1 MFGSRKSR
9 RGRGPPNPHSTPATV
24 NPNASTAAAAAFMSS
39 QNSNRSLSSAA
50 AAAALRARPHT
61 PTNVGAV
68 QTKRTMRRSPSI
80 SSVSSAPAGGR
91 GTPKLERRGSSGSM
105 SERTFRSPS
114 PHGREPQGQ
123 NQYPPV
129 PAIPDGHR
137 NSTIGRSPSTVGV
150 GMQNFRTASQKMKTE
165 LPSWYTKPSGD
176 TSNVR
181 TSDAPMTNTGKTS
194 KRPESLIAAGRPDSQ
209 NSVNFSYPSRHRATS
224 PSPSPTADRN
234 PQWGLSPSHSNRAS
248 LPASFGGNSDQA
260 MVYDPNSRRMVPRTD
275 RLDLMEVEYHTR
287 EASEKQPKKKKGV
300 QRSGSHLAKGTVA
313 RVKGTTVEPN
323 EQERNSSNRSSP
335 IMATPPNGRDVS
347 TDGRSHVEVNSTG
360 ATANHSGWTEPSQDQ
375 QSQSEEQNRC
385 AGESTAQVAE
395 APSGRLVGRKPS
407 VVRELP
413 EEDATELEEPVNPT
427 SKSVRQALDSVP
439 TQQTLYPTPEDPGE
453 SSSSARNEPP
463 TRVDSPEEAP
473 AEQKVAY
480 MSNKPVAEL
489 SRNGS
494 TSRSAS
500 NSPARTARF
509 ATIPSENLAVR
520 HAPLPRSASPIK
532 SALKHPDSAIRD
544 ASPSENS
551 SDLRVTSPE
560 RETSVARKK
569 SVRVSFDDHNTKIVG
584 ESAPAEDEDSPVAP
598 SPQQTK
604 RPWYSNIGRNKKK
617 DFSLDDDEIMK
628 PRPALPSFGSVRE
641 KKLREPEEERPLIRP
656 SGSAHS
662 PATPSSSSMRPSN
675 AGITAPAVTPD
686 SPSVSQSNDH
696 AVGFIISQD
705 QSSRNAANI
714 SRFREPLP
722 PVVTTAEA
730 HRYDSDSASS
740 YSEDGLSNDE
750 MSGGSDV
757 DVIPSTQTTMPDS
770 YDHMDSP
777 PTIPDKSASRPKG
790 SHAEPD
796 RAIELPDNQVP
807 AISITN
813 PSPAIL
819 DDSHPSESKSNLQQY
834 FEVPGTFPNEEAGE
848 VRPSKHTTNTTA
860 SSDNVSRSA
869 RAIVEPKTEVQPA
882 QIAGLPQ
889 ATLSGVPTA
898 ADVTDSADDESN
910 ASIYSDAYEDLS
922 DIEGDG
928 YQSLNAVVESPLS
941 SKEPTAAPVERPSLT
956 KPDSS
961 EAMGNHMLEKVIK
974 DAEGST
980 EPTPHVVNDWETAK
994 SYWRSLT
1001 TEKRRQLEREAMIEA
1016 GDDADAETPTRRPSN
1031 RKKTPEQIKS
1041 TSMAQMAQSQA
1052 PAHGSKPSQPNNP
1065 ERTYMIQPGTK
1076 ATQEFHDAP
1085 PPSTRMRTSLRTEQP
1100 VKHSQSSRPVS
1111 GEVHMR
1117 KSMRGTTAAE
1127 ETADSRASRRV
1138 SAPPE
1143 RPSSMSKTSLRPQT
1157 AAPGRK
1163 PTNSTLASASA
1174 GNAIS
1179 KTAKPIL
1186 QRRGSDASDSS
1197 FKRSR
1202 ATSSGGFG
1210 FRSTMRQAPVNEA
1223 SAPAERSS
1231 GRFSIRSISPP
1242 GSPFRR
1248 GSSNTAGGPPVAL
1261 GMRRTL
1267 RSNSESSQDSKRS
1280 SIQFPSFGRSR
1291 KESKKSKQPSR
1302 LRDDSSDDDSPV
1314 APAFRSRFADSSD
1327 EDEAVPQPPTRP
1339 ITMGTLRGS
1348 ATTPSRFQRSSTVVE
1363 EAEEAPG
1370 LQDSGDD
1377 RSMQM
1382 PSPLRSPKSAALF
1395 RPMPQRQSSSGIGTS
1410 TLNRSGSGRGRLNE
1424 PAYTSPESPKNRR
1437 SFMDNILRRNKKA
1450 DQAGKIQRAGV
1461 TESAARRDTLL
1472 ERDAGELRGLRG
1484 DTVTESPKLQKRRP
1498 DSRNDDSWPLPNI
1511 GEDGRPS
1518 TADGRV
1524 NGGPVPRPNFAG
1536 RRSTSLGLPG
1546 ALGQSTDYD
1555 NKDGLEPDNHS
1566 KKKKKFG
1573 ALRRMFRLDD

>member
-1 MFGSRKSR
+1 
-9 RGRGPPNPHSTPATV
+9 
-24 NPNASTAAAAAFMSS
+24 MSS
-39 QNSNRSLSSAA
+39 QNPNRSLSSAA

-91 GTPKLERRGSSGSM
+91 RTPKLERRGSSGSM
-105 SERTFRSPS
+105 TERTFRSPS

-137 NSTIGRSPSTVGV
+137 NSTVGRSPSTVGV
-150 GMQNFRTASQKMKTE
+150 GMQNFRTASQKMDTE

-181 TSDAPMTNTGKTS
+181 TSDAPMGSAGKS
-194 KRPESLIAAGRPDSQ
+194 LRRPESLIAAGRPDSQ

-234 PQWGLSPSHSNRAS
+234 PQWGSLPPNSIRAS
-248 LPASFGGNSDQA
+248 LPASFSNHSDQA

-275 RLDLMEVEYHTR
+275 QLDLMEVKYHTR

-313 RVKGTTVEPN
+313 RVKGTTIEPS
-323 EQERNSSNRSSP
+323 EQEHDSSNRSSP
-335 IMATPPNGRDVS
+335 ALATPPNGRNVPTGGQS
-347 TDGRSHVEVNSTG
+347 LAEVNPTN
-360 ATANHSGWTEPSQDQ
+360 ATSSHLELAEPSRDQ
-375 QSQSEEQNRC
+375 QSQSEVQDMYAKER
-385 AGESTAQVAE
+385 TAQVAE
-395 APSGRLVGRKPS
+395 APSNRLVGRKPS

-413 EEDATELEEPVNPT
+413 EEDAKEPEEPMYLT
-427 SKSVRQALDSVP
+427 SKTVRQALDSVP
-439 TQQTLYPTPEDPGE
+439 TQQNLFSTPEDSGE
-453 SSSSARNEPP
+453 PSSSGCNEPP
-463 TRVDSPEEAP
+463 TRSDFPEEVP

-480 MSNKPVAEL
+480 IPNKPVAEL

-494 TSRSAS
+494 ISRSAS

-509 ATIPSENLAVR
+509 ATTPSESLAVR

-532 SALKHPDSAIRD
+532 SALKHYDSSARD
-544 ASPSENS
+544 ASL
-551 SDLRVTSPE
+551 SDNGSDMRVTSPE
-560 RETSVARKK
+560 REASIARKK
-569 SVRVSFDDHNTKIVG
+569 SARVSFDDHNTKIVG
-584 ESAPAEDEDSPVAP
+584 EAAPTENEDSPVAP
-598 SPQQTK
+598 SPQHSK
-604 RPWYSNIGRNKKK
+604 RPWYSHIARSKKK
-617 DFSLDDDEIMK
+617 DISLDEDEIMK

-656 SGSAHS
+656 SGSAYS
-662 PATPSSSSMRPSN
+662 SATPSSPLMRPSSG
-675 AGITAPAVTPD
+675 GITALATTPD
-686 SPSVSQSNDH
+686 SPSVGQSNDH
-696 AVGFIISQD
+696 AMGFIISQD

-740 YSEDGLSNDE
+740 YSEDKLSNDE
-750 MSGGSDV
+750 MSGGSDAEA
-757 DVIPSTQTTMPDS
+757 IPSTQTTMADS
-770 YDHMDSP
+770 YDHMRSP
-777 PTIPDKSASRPKG
+777 PAIPDKSASRTKE
-790 SHAEPD
+790 SHAELKS
-796 RAIELPDNQVP
+796 AIELPDNQVP

-819 DDSHPSESKSNLQQY
+819 DGSHPSESASNLQQY
-834 FEVPGTFPNEEAGE
+834 FEVPGTFPDEEVGE
-848 VRPSKHTTNTTA
+848 DRSSKQTTTK
-860 SSDNVSRSA
+860 SSGLKDVTRSA
-869 RAIVEPKTEVQPA
+869 RSIVEPKTEVPTA
-882 QIAGLPQ
+882 QIDALPQ
-889 ATLSGVPTA
+889 TSPSGVPTA

-910 ASIYSDAYEDLS
+910 ASIYSDAYEELS

-941 SKEPTAAPVERPSLT
+941 KKPAAAPIESLGVT
-956 KPDSS
+956 KPDST
-961 EAMGNHMLEKVIK
+961 EAMGDHMLEKVIK
-974 DAEGST
+974 DAEDST
-980 EPTPHVVNDWETAK
+980 EPTQHIVNDWETAK

-1001 TEKRRQLEREAMIEA
+1001 TEKRRQLEREAMLEA

-1031 RKKTPEQIKS
+1031 RKKTPEQIKA
-1041 TSMAQMAQSQA
+1041 TSVAQMAQAQA
-1052 PAHGSKPSQPNNP
+1052 PAHGNKHSQPSNP
-1065 ERTYMIQPGTK
+1065 ERVYMIQPGTK
-1076 ATQEFHDAP
+1076 DTQEPYDPPP
-1085 PPSTRMRTSLRTEQP
+1085 PPSARMRTSLRPEQP
-1100 VKHSQSSRPVS
+1100 AKQPQGSRTPS
-1111 GEVHMR
+1111 GGVHLR
-1117 KSMRGTTAAE
+1117 KSMRGMTTAE
-1127 ETADSRASRRV
+1127 ETTGSGASRRV

-1143 RPSSMSKTSLRPQT
+1143 RPASMSKTTLRPQT

-1163 PTNSTLASASA
+1163 AADSSLASTSA
-1174 GNAIS
+1174 GNATAS
-1179 KTAKPIL
+1179 AAKPAL

-1202 ATSSGGFG
+1202 APSSGGFG
-1210 FRSTMRQAPVNEA
+1210 FRNTMRQPPAGEVA
-1223 SAPAERSS
+1223 VPAERSS
-1231 GRFSIRSISPP
+1231 GRFSIRSMSPP
-1242 GSPFRR
+1242 ESPFRR
-1248 GSSNTAGGPPVAL
+1248 GSSNATGGPPVTL

-1280 SIQFPSFGRSR
+1280 SMQFPSFGRSN
-1291 KESKKSKQPSR
+1291 KASKASKKPKKTSR
-1302 LRDDSSDDDSPV
+1302 LRDDSSDDDSTV

-1327 EDEAVPQPPTRP
+1327 EDEPLPQPPTRP
-1339 ITMGTLRGS
+1339 MSTGTLRGS
-1348 ATTPSRFQRSSTVVE
+1348 ATAPSRFQRSATVVE
-1363 EAEEAPG
+1363 ETEEAPE
-1370 LQDSGDD
+1370 LPDSGDD

-1382 PSPLRSPKSAALF
+1382 PSPLRSPKSTALS

-1410 TLNRSGSGRGRLNE
+1410 TLNRSGSGRARLTE

-1450 DQAGKIQRAGV
+1450 DQDGKIQRGGW

-1472 ERDAGELRGLRG
+1472 ERDADELRDLRG
-1484 DTVTESPKLQKRRP
+1484 DSINPGSPKLQKRTRP
-1498 DSRNDDSWPLPNI
+1498 GSRNGSWPLPDVGDN
-1511 GEDGRPS
+1511 GRPS

-1524 NGGPVPRPNFAG
+1524 NGGPLPRPNIAD

-1546 ALGQSTDYD
+1546 VVGQPAKYD
-1555 NKDGLEPDNHS
+1555 GKDVLEPENNN